1 MKTIILL
8 LSLTMLC
15 LTGCASWGN
24 VTTTITD
31 PNNQV
36 WMVESR
42 SDALVHVKSG
52 EVEIIVDNRGR
63 MSAFE
68 AILGIV
74 MTNVDFKITNKGDD
88 ED

>member
-1 MKTIILL
+1 MKLIPMLIL
-8 LSLTMLC
+8 MLF

-24 VTTTITD
+24 VKTTITD
-31 PNNQV
+31 PNSQIWV
-36 WMVESR
+36 IESR

>member
-1 MKTIILL
+1 MKSIFII
-8 LSLTMLC
+8 LTMLC
-15 LTGCASWGN
+15 LTGCAAWGN

-74 MTNVDFKITNKGDD
+74 MTNVDFKISNKGDD